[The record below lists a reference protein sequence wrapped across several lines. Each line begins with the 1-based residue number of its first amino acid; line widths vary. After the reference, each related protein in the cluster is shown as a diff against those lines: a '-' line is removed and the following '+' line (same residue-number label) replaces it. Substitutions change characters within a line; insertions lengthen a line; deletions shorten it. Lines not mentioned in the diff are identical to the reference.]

1 MITCSICGEV
11 NDDLTVVCRKCR
23 SYIQAKVDTI
33 DLFAAIWG
41 LMEHPRSTFRRIVLA
56 KQKNFV
62 MILSMAFGIALV
74 VAAFRFLMAGRWMM
88 NAATLLGV
96 GFLAGPLTGILIV
109 WVATAGTLWMSRR
122 LGGTASMRNLRSV
135 FAYSVVPIILA
146 LIFVFPIEFGV
157 FGKYLFDQ
165 NPPPAVIDP
174 VLYYALFAFHVAAV
188 AWALVLFA
196 IGAAVANSFVWW
208 KGAVTSA
215 TVLVLAV
222 GVAALV
228 RGL

>member
-1 MITCSICGEV
+1 M
-11 NDDLTVVCRKCR
+11 NDDLSVVCRKCR

-41 LMEHPRSTFRRIVLA
+41 LMEHPRRTFKKIVLA
-56 KQKNFV
+56 RQKNFV
-62 MILSMAFGIALV
+62 IILSMAFGIALILV
-74 VAAFRFLMAGRWMM
+74 AFRFFMAGRWMT
-88 NAATLLGV
+88 NVASLLGV
-96 GFLAGPLTGILIV
+96 GFLAGPLAGILV
-109 WVATAGTLWMSRR
+109 AWVATAGAMWTSRR

-174 VLYYALFAFHVAAV
+174 ILYYALLAFHVVAV
-188 AWALVLFA
+188 AWTFVLFA
-196 IGAAVANSFVWW
+196 IGAAVANCFVWW
-208 KGAVTSA
+208 KGVVTSA
-215 TVLVLAV
+215 TVLVLVV
-222 GVAALV
+222 GVAAIV